1 MKPKSTKF
9 KKYHKPYLKNYYNYK
24 TNLIYSQYALV
35 TTETSLITASQ
46 LEAVTLAIKNALNRK
61 LDVVGFKNL
70 KILVGVILMHSCLH
84 DHLLLNMN

>member
-35 TTETSLITASQ
+35 TTEPSLITASQ
-46 LEAVTLAIKNALNRK
+46 LEAITKK
-61 LDVVGFKNL
+61 
-70 KILVGVILMHSCLH
+70 
-84 DHLLLNMN
+84 